1 MKPDAA
7 TAAWCSKTLASAPFS
22 VHRCSPPAA
31 LMNNIDSPRA
41 VTPPA
46 TIMSDE
52 EEELREFCDGFD
64 EGTTDRIVEAFGS
77 LSELKAVYELDRYVT
92 DETLTQAGVR
102 ACWKNLL
109 FKRLGG
115 APEYRMTA
123 YNAPS
128 TPVPPPPP
136 TKTMTPRAKKAQAKS
151 TGLGFL
157 GVLALIGAVVAGA
170 VALLPRDVVMGAMDV
185 VMPAAQKALDVLAEG
200 GQAVVAKATA
210 MIH

>member
-1 MKPDAA
+1 
-7 TAAWCSKTLASAPFS
+7 
-22 VHRCSPPAA
+22 
-31 LMNNIDSPRA
+31 
-41 VTPPA
+41 
-46 TIMSDE
+46 MSDE

-77 LSELKAVYELDRYVT
+77 LAELKAVYELDRYVT

-115 APEYRMTA
+115 APEYRVTT

-128 TPVPPPPP
+128 TPVAPPPP
-136 TKTMTPRAKKAQAKS
+136 TKTMTPRAKRAQAKS
-151 TGLGFL
+151 GGLGFV
-157 GVLALIGAVVAGA
+157 GVLALIGAVIAGA

-185 VMPAAQKALDVLAEG
+185 IMPAAQKALDVLAEG

-210 MIH
+210 IVH

>member
-1 MKPDAA
+1 
-7 TAAWCSKTLASAPFS
+7 
-22 VHRCSPPAA
+22 
-31 LMNNIDSPRA
+31 
-41 VTPPA
+41 
-46 TIMSDE
+46 MSDE

-115 APEYRMTA
+115 APEYRVTT
-123 YNAPS
+123 YNAPA
-128 TPVPPPPP
+128 TPMPPPPP
-136 TKTMTPRAKKAQAKS
+136 TKTMTPRAKRAQAKS
-151 TGLGFL
+151 GLGFV
-157 GVLALIGAVVAGA
+157 GFLALIGAVVAGA

-185 VMPAAQKALDVLAEG
+185 IMPAAQKALDVLAEG

-210 MIH
+210 MVH

>member
-1 MKPDAA
+1 
-7 TAAWCSKTLASAPFS
+7 
-22 VHRCSPPAA
+22 
-31 LMNNIDSPRA
+31 MNDIDSPRA

-52 EEELREFCDGFD
+52 EEELREFCEGFD

-77 LSELKAVYELDRYVT
+77 LAELKAVYELDRYVT
-92 DETLTQAGVR
+92 DETLAQAGVR

-115 APEYRMTA
+115 APEYRITS
-123 YNAPS
+123 YNAPA
-128 TPVPPPPP
+128 TPAPPPPP

-151 TGLGFL
+151 GLGFV
-157 GVLALIGAVVAGA
+157 GFLALIGAVVAGA

-200 GQAVVAKATA
+200 GRAAVAKATA
-210 MIH
+210 IVH

>member
-1 MKPDAA
+1 
-7 TAAWCSKTLASAPFS
+7 
-22 VHRCSPPAA
+22 
-31 LMNNIDSPRA
+31 MNNIDSPRA

-123 YNAPS
+123 YSAPA

-151 TGLGFL
+151 GLGFV

-185 VMPAAQKALDVLAEG
+185 VMPAAQKMVDVLAEG

>member
-1 MKPDAA
+1 
-7 TAAWCSKTLASAPFS
+7 
-22 VHRCSPPAA
+22 
-31 LMNNIDSPRA
+31 MNDIDSPRA

-92 DETLTQAGVR
+92 DETLAQAGVR

-123 YNAPS
+123 YNAPA

-151 TGLGFL
+151 GLGFV
-157 GVLALIGAVVAGA
+157 GFLALIGAVVAGA
-170 VALLPRDVVMGAMDV
+170 VALLPRDVVMGVMDV

-210 MIH
+210 MVH

>member
-1 MKPDAA
+1 
-7 TAAWCSKTLASAPFS
+7 
-22 VHRCSPPAA
+22 
-31 LMNNIDSPRA
+31 MNDIDSPRA

-77 LSELKAVYELDRYVT
+77 LAELKAVYELDRYVT
-92 DETLTQAGVR
+92 DETLVQAGVR

-151 TGLGFL
+151 NGLGFL

-170 VALLPRDVVMGAMDV
+170 VALLPRDVVLGAMDV
-185 VMPAAQKALDVLAEG
+185 AMPAAQKMVDVLAEG

-210 MIH
+210 IIH

>member
-1 MKPDAA
+1 
-7 TAAWCSKTLASAPFS
+7 
-22 VHRCSPPAA
+22 
-31 LMNNIDSPRA
+31 
-41 VTPPA
+41 
-46 TIMSDE
+46 MSDE

-92 DETLTQAGVR
+92 DETLAQAGVR

-123 YNAPS
+123 FQPNAPA

-136 TKTMTPRAKKAQAKS
+136 TKTMTPRAKRAQAKS
-151 TGLGFL
+151 GGLGFL
-157 GVLALIGAVVAGA
+157 GFLALIGAVVAGA
-170 VALLPRDVVMGAMDV
+170 VALLPRDVVMSFMDV
-185 VMPAAQKALDVLAEG
+185 IMPAAQKALDVLAEG

-210 MIH
+210 MVH

>member
-1 MKPDAA
+1 
-7 TAAWCSKTLASAPFS
+7 
-22 VHRCSPPAA
+22 
-31 LMNNIDSPRA
+31 MNNIDSPRA

-123 YNAPS
+123 YNAPA

-136 TKTMTPRAKKAQAKS
+136 AKTMTPRAKKAQATS
-151 TGLGFL
+151 GLGFV
-157 GVLALIGAVVAGA
+157 GFLALIGAVVAGA

-185 VMPAAQKALDVLAEG
+185 VMPAAQKMVDVFAEG

>member
-1 MKPDAA
+1 
-7 TAAWCSKTLASAPFS
+7 
-22 VHRCSPPAA
+22 
-31 LMNNIDSPRA
+31 MNDIDSPRA

-136 TKTMTPRAKKAQAKS
+136 TKTMTPRAKKAQATS
-151 TGLGFL
+151 GLGFV
-157 GVLALIGAVVAGA
+157 GVLALVGAVVAGA
-170 VALLPRDVVMGAMDV
+170 VALLPRDVVMGVMDV

-210 MIH
+210 MVH

>member
-1 MKPDAA
+1 
-7 TAAWCSKTLASAPFS
+7 
-22 VHRCSPPAA
+22 
-31 LMNNIDSPRA
+31 MNNIDSPRA

-115 APEYRMTA
+115 APEYRMTLH
-123 YNAPS
+123 APS

-157 GVLALIGAVVAGA
+157 GVLALVGA
-170 VALLPRDVVMGAMDV
+170 VALLPRDVVMGVMDV
-185 VMPAAQKALDVLAEG
+185 VAPAAQKALDVLAEG

>member
-1 MKPDAA
+1 
-7 TAAWCSKTLASAPFS
+7 
-22 VHRCSPPAA
+22 
-31 LMNNIDSPRA
+31 MNNIDSPRA

-123 YNAPS
+123 YNAPA

-136 TKTMTPRAKKAQAKS
+136 TKTMTPRAKEAQAKS
-151 TGLGFL
+151 GLGFL

-170 VALLPRDVVMGAMDV
+170 VALLPRDVVMSVMDV

>member
-1 MKPDAA
+1 
-7 TAAWCSKTLASAPFS
+7 
-22 VHRCSPPAA
+22 
-31 LMNNIDSPRA
+31 MNDIDSPRA

-77 LSELKAVYELDRYVT
+77 LAELKAVYELDRYVT
-92 DETLTQAGVR
+92 DETLAQAGVR

-115 APEYRMTA
+115 APEYRVTT
-123 YNAPS
+123 YNAPA
-128 TPVPPPPP
+128 TPMPPPPP
-136 TKTMTPRAKKAQAKS
+136 TKTMTPRAKRAQAKS
-151 TGLGFL
+151 GLGFV
-157 GVLALIGAVVAGA
+157 GFLALIGAVVAGA

-185 VMPAAQKALDVLAEG
+185 IMPAAQKALDVLAEG

-210 MIH
+210 MVH

>member
-1 MKPDAA
+1 
-7 TAAWCSKTLASAPFS
+7 
-22 VHRCSPPAA
+22 
-31 LMNNIDSPRA
+31 MNNIDSPRA

-123 YNAPS
+123 YSAPA
-128 TPVPPPPP
+128 TPAPPPPP
-136 TKTMTPRAKKAQAKS
+136 TKTMTPRAKKAPAKS
-151 TGLGFL
+151 GLGFV
-157 GVLALIGAVVAGA
+157 GVLALVGAVVAGA
-170 VALLPRDVVMGAMDV
+170 VALLPRDVVMGVVDA
-185 VMPAAQKALDVLAEG
+185 VMPAAQKALFTMSEG

>member
-1 MKPDAA
+1 
-7 TAAWCSKTLASAPFS
+7 
-22 VHRCSPPAA
+22 
-31 LMNNIDSPRA
+31 
-41 VTPPA
+41 
-46 TIMSDE
+46 MSDE

-115 APEYRMTA
+115 APEYRMTLH
-123 YNAPS
+123 APA

-151 TGLGFL
+151 GLGFV
-157 GVLALIGAVVAGA
+157 GFLA
-170 VALLPRDVVMGAMDV
+170 
-185 VMPAAQKALDVLAEG
+185 
-200 GQAVVAKATA
+200 
-210 MIH
+210 

>member
-1 MKPDAA
+1 MIRANGEPKRSPR
-7 TAAWCSKTLASAPFS
+7 AAW
-22 VHRCSPPAA
+22 
-31 LMNNIDSPRA
+31 MQNIDSPRA

-123 YNAPS
+123 YNAPA

-136 TKTMTPRAKKAQAKS
+136 AKTMTPRAKKAQATS
-151 TGLGFL
+151 GLGFV

-170 VALLPRDVVMGAMDV
+170 VALLPRDVVMGVMDV
-185 VMPAAQKALDVLAEG
+185 IMPAAQKALDVLAEG

-210 MIH
+210 IIH

>member
-1 MKPDAA
+1 
-7 TAAWCSKTLASAPFS
+7 
-22 VHRCSPPAA
+22 
-31 LMNNIDSPRA
+31 
-41 VTPPA
+41 
-46 TIMSDE
+46 MSDE

-115 APEYRMTA
+115 APEYRITS
-123 YNAPS
+123 YNVPA

-136 TKTMTPRAKKAQAKS
+136 AKTMTPRAKKARAPAGQQQAC
-151 TGLGFL
+151 
-157 GVLALIGAVVAGA
+157 
-170 VALLPRDVVMGAMDV
+170 P
-185 VMPAAQKALDVLAEG
+185 
-200 GQAVVAKATA
+200 
-210 MIH
+210 

>member
-1 MKPDAA
+1 MISPKFVSNGAA
-7 TAAWCSKTLASAPFS
+7 QTQPT
-22 VHRCSPPAA
+22 AA
-31 LMNNIDSPRA
+31 LMNDIDSPRA

-123 YNAPS
+123 YNAPA

-136 TKTMTPRAKKAQAKS
+136 PKTMTPRAKRAQAKS
-151 TGLGFL
+151 NGLGFL

-170 VALLPRDVVMGAMDV
+170 VALLPRDVVMSVMDV

>member
-1 MKPDAA
+1 
-7 TAAWCSKTLASAPFS
+7 
-22 VHRCSPPAA
+22 
-31 LMNNIDSPRA
+31 MNDIDSPRA

-77 LSELKAVYELDRYVT
+77 LAELKAVYELDRYVT

-115 APEYRMTA
+115 APEYRMTT
-123 YNAPS
+123 YNNAPA

-151 TGLGFL
+151 GLGFV
-157 GVLALIGAVVAGA
+157 GFLALIGAVVAGA
-170 VALLPRDVVMGAMDV
+170 VALLPRDVVMGVMDV
-185 VMPAAQKALDVLAEG
+185 VAPAAQKALDVLAEG

-210 MIH
+210 MVH

>member
-1 MKPDAA
+1 
-7 TAAWCSKTLASAPFS
+7 
-22 VHRCSPPAA
+22 
-31 LMNNIDSPRA
+31 MNDIDSPRA

-115 APEYRMTA
+115 APEYRMTT
-123 YNAPS
+123 YNNAPA
-128 TPVPPPPP
+128 TPVPPP
-136 TKTMTPRAKKAQAKS
+136 KTMTPRAKKAQAKS
-151 TGLGFL
+151 GLGFV
-157 GVLALIGAVVAGA
+157 GVLALVGAVVAGA
-170 VALLPRDVVMGAMDV
+170 VALLPRDVVMGVMDV
-185 VMPAAQKALDVLAEG
+185 VMPAAQKMVDVLAEG

>member
-1 MKPDAA
+1 MQ
-7 TAAWCSKTLASAPFS
+7 
-22 VHRCSPPAA
+22 
-31 LMNNIDSPRA
+31 NIDSPRA

-92 DETLTQAGVR
+92 DETLAQAGVR

-123 YNAPS
+123 YNAPA

-136 TKTMTPRAKKAQAKS
+136 TKTMTPRAKRAQAKS
-151 TGLGFL
+151 GLGFV
-157 GVLALIGAVVAGA
+157 GVLALVGAVVAGA
-170 VALLPRDVVMGAMDV
+170 VALLPRDVVMGVMDV

-210 MIH
+210 IIH

>member
-1 MKPDAA
+1 
-7 TAAWCSKTLASAPFS
+7 
-22 VHRCSPPAA
+22 
-31 LMNNIDSPRA
+31 MNNIDSPRA

-151 TGLGFL
+151 GLGFV

-170 VALLPRDVVMGAMDV
+170 VALLPRDVVMGVMDV

-210 MIH
+210 IIH

>member
-1 MKPDAA
+1 
-7 TAAWCSKTLASAPFS
+7 
-22 VHRCSPPAA
+22 
-31 LMNNIDSPRA
+31 
-41 VTPPA
+41 
-46 TIMSDE
+46 MSDE

-123 YNAPS
+123 YNAPA
-128 TPVPPPPP
+128 
-136 TKTMTPRAKKAQAKS
+136 TPRAAAAARKDDDRLAAGPRRNPAS
-151 TGLGFL
+151 VSLGF
-157 GVLALIGAVVAGA
+157 VL
-170 VALLPRDVVMGAMDV
+170 
-185 VMPAAQKALDVLAEG
+185 
-200 GQAVVAKATA
+200 
-210 MIH
+210 

>member
-1 MKPDAA
+1 MVAEP
-7 TAAWCSKTLASAPFS
+7 TVKTQPT
-22 VHRCSPPAA
+22 AA

-170 VALLPRDVVMGAMDV
+170 VALLPRDVVMGVMDV

-210 MIH
+210 IIH

>member
-1 MKPDAA
+1 
-7 TAAWCSKTLASAPFS
+7 
-22 VHRCSPPAA
+22 
-31 LMNNIDSPRA
+31 MNNIDSPRA

-115 APEYRMTA
+115 APEYRMTLH
-123 YNAPS
+123 APS

-151 TGLGFL
+151 GGLGFL
-157 GVLALIGAVVAGA
+157 GFLALIGAVVAGA
-170 VALLPRDVVMGAMDV
+170 VALLPRDVVMGVMDV

-210 MIH
+210 IVH

>member
-1 MKPDAA
+1 
-7 TAAWCSKTLASAPFS
+7 
-22 VHRCSPPAA
+22 
-31 LMNNIDSPRA
+31 
-41 VTPPA
+41 
-46 TIMSDE
+46 MSDE

-115 APEYRMTA
+115 APEYRMTT
-123 YNAPS
+123 YNNAPA

-151 TGLGFL
+151 NGLGFL
-157 GVLALIGAVVAGA
+157 GFLALIGAVVAGA

-185 VMPAAQKALDVLAEG
+185 IMPAAQKALDVLAEG
-200 GQAVVAKATA
+200 GQAVAAKATA